1 MESVRPTDEV
11 YEGDHMGESSG
22 FFGGGGGT
30 GGWFLRFHIA
40 ACLFTPVHPRHC
52 PQDDAFLT
60 PIAKLPPPHTAVWTP
75 QLPRNPHT
83 CVQWRGTDQETPQ
96 RPKTVYACMNV

>member
-22 FFGGGGGT
+22 YFGGGGGT

-60 PIAKLPPPHTAVWTP
+60 PIAKLPPPIPLSGPLSSPETLTHVFSGGAQTKRH
-75 QLPRNPHT
+75 PR
-83 CVQWRGTDQETPQ
+83 D
-96 RPKTVYACMNV
+96 PKLFMHV